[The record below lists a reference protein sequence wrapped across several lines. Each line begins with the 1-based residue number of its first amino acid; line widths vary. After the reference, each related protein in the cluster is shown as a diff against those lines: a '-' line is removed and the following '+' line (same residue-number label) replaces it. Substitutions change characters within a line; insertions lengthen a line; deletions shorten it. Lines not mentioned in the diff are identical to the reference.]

1 MADGQLNATQ
11 QLNAAVQ
18 AINSGAAKL
27 EWRTIG
33 SGEGS
38 SLAQVLVG
46 NDGTVFEDV
55 QAKDLGGGNVQLVTS
70 APAGTGGNNPYVG
83 ITTSVN
89 PNTGTVAP
97 LTSNN
102 QVAIDY
108 NPSKDNSILGLSHDQ
123 LMAAAIASM
132 GGLMYSG
139 VDLAAAGAGAGG
151 FIATT
156 QNLGSSSGT
165 ANYFG
170 VGIIDILDYANTNK
184 YKTLRG
190 VLGLSLNAA
199 DASGSF
205 GRVNMSSG
213 SWRNTNAISSITLYP
228 TLGTGFTQYSSFA
241 LYGIKRAG
249 A

>member
-1 MADGQLNATQ
+1 MGSVSLKYKSKSGNLTAPGDVDPGAMIPIATT
-11 QLNAAVQ
+11 VV
-18 AINSGAAKL
+18 GAGGAS
-27 EWRTIG
+27 TVTF
-33 SGEGS
+33 S
-38 SLAQVLVG
+38 SIPQNYEHLH
-46 NDGTVFEDV
+46 
-55 QAKDLGGGNVQLVTS
+55 
-70 APAGTGGNNPYVG
+70 
-83 ITTSVN
+83 IR
-89 PNTGTVAP
+89 
-97 LTSNN
+97 
-102 QVAIDY
+102 
-108 NPSKDNSILGLSHDQ
+108 ILGQTNRATYVDNLEMYVNGDTGFNYSVHY
-123 LMAAAIASM
+123 MAGDGINTP
-132 GGLMYSG
+132 G
-139 VDLAAAGAGAGG
+139 AAAGANAGG

-156 QNLGSSSGT
+156 QNFGSSSGT